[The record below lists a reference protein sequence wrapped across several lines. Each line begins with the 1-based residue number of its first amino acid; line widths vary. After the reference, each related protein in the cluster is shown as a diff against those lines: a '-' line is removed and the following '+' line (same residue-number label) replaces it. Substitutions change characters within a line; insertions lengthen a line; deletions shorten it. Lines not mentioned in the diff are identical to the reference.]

1 MLSKVGSHWR
11 ISGEQCQK
19 ATCFDMRVQAALFK
33 FTLAVRLGKRGEEGE
48 CKEGNF

>member
-33 FTLAVRLGKRGEEGE
+33 FTLGSEAG
-48 CKEGNF
+48 KEGGGG